1 MTTRKAGTARKAAP
15 SGSNKGGGK
24 AARKGGGETFKTA
37 ASNRRAHFDYEIL
50 ERHEAGL
57 VLTGTE
63 IKSVRAGKVDLS
75 GAYAR
80 ARNGEMWLFDTYIA
94 PYDPASQFNHDPR
107 RPRKLLLH
115 RWEIAALES
124 KVAEK
129 GLTLVAL
136 RIYVKR
142 HFAKAELGLARGRR
156 RYDKRQAIINRD
168 IDREA
173 RRAVGA
179 ARR

>member
-1 MTTRKAGTARKAAP
+1 MAKKKSAKTAKNGSSSAAGGIR
-15 SGSNKGGGK
+15 
-24 AARKGGGETFKTA
+24 TA
-37 ASNRRAHFDYEIL
+37 ASNRRATFNYEIL

-75 GAYAR
+75 DAYAR
-80 ARNGEMWLFDTYIA
+80 ARNGEMWLHNTYIA

-107 RPRKLLLH
+107 RLRKLLLH
-115 RWEIAALES
+115 RDEIRKLDSE
-124 KVAEK
+124 VAEK

-136 RIYVKR
+136 RIYIKKHV
-142 HFAKAELGLARGRR
+142 AKVELGLARGKR

-168 IDREA
+168 MDREA

-179 ARR
+179 VRD

>member
-1 MTTRKAGTARKAAP
+1 MAKKKSAKTGKN
-15 SGSNKGGGK
+15 GSPGGN
-24 AARKGGGETFKTA
+24 RTA
-37 ASNRRAHFDYEIL
+37 ATNRRAFFNYEIL
-50 ERHEAGL
+50 ERYEAGI

-75 GAYAR
+75 DGYAR
-80 ARNGEMWLFDTYIA
+80 VRDGEMWLHNTYIA

-107 RPRKLLLH
+107 RVRKLLLH
-115 RWEIAALES
+115 RDEIRKLEVEVAAQ
-124 KVAEK
+124 

-136 RIYVKR
+136 RIYIKR
-142 HFAKAELGLARGRR
+142 HVAKVELGLARGKR

-168 IDREA
+168 MDREA

-179 ARR
+179 GRY

>member
-1 MTTRKAGTARKAAP
+1 MTKKKSAKTSQNGNLR
-15 SGSNKGGGK
+15 
-24 AARKGGGETFKTA
+24 TA
-37 ASNRRAHFDYEIL
+37 ATNRRAFFDYEIL

-75 GAYAR
+75 DGYGR
-80 ARNGEMWLFDTYIA
+80 SRDGEMWLFNTYIA

-115 RWEIAALES
+115 RDEIRELES
-124 KVAEK
+124 AVAEK

-136 RIYVKR
+136 RLYIKR
-142 HFAKAELGLARGRR
+142 HVAKVELGLARGKK
-156 RYDKRQAIINRD
+156 RYDKRRAIINRD
-168 IDREA
+168 MDREA

-179 ARR
+179 SRD

>member
-1 MTTRKAGTARKAAP
+1 MAKKKSAKTANNGNNG
-15 SGSNKGGGK
+15 SGGI
-24 AARKGGGETFKTA
+24 RTA
-37 ASNRRAHFDYEIL
+37 ASNRRAFFDYEIL
-50 ERHEAGL
+50 DRYEAGI

-75 GAYAR
+75 DGYAR
-80 ARNGEMWLFDTYIA
+80 VREGEMWLHNTYIA

-107 RPRKLLLH
+107 RLRKLLMH
-115 RWEIAALES
+115 RDEIRKLES
-124 KVAEK
+124 EVAEK

-136 RIYVKR
+136 RIYIKGHV
-142 HFAKAELGLARGRR
+142 AKVELGLARGKR

-168 IDREA
+168 MDREA

-179 ARR
+179 VRD

>member
-1 MTTRKAGTARKAAP
+1 MAKKKSAKAAKNGDS
-15 SGSNKGGGK
+15 SGGI
-24 AARKGGGETFKTA
+24 RTA
-37 ASNRRAHFDYEIL
+37 ASNRRAFFDYEIL
-50 ERHEAGL
+50 DKYEAGL

-75 GAYAR
+75 DGYAR
-80 ARNGEMWLFDTYIA
+80 VRNGEMWLHNTYIA

-107 RPRKLLLH
+107 RLRKLLLH
-115 RWEIAALES
+115 RDEIRKLES
-124 KVAEK
+124 EVAEK

-136 RIYVKR
+136 RIYIKGHV
-142 HFAKAELGLARGRR
+142 AKVELGLARGKR

-168 IDREA
+168 MDREA

-179 ARR
+179 IRD

>member
-1 MTTRKAGTARKAAP
+1 MAKKKSAITAKN
-15 SGSNKGGGK
+15 GSNPAGGI
-24 AARKGGGETFKTA
+24 RTA
-37 ASNRRAHFDYEIL
+37 ASNRRATFNYEIL

-75 GAYAR
+75 DAYAR
-80 ARNGEMWLFDTYIA
+80 ARNGEMWLHNTYIA

-107 RPRKLLLH
+107 RLRKLLLH
-115 RWEIAALES
+115 RDEIRKLDSE
-124 KVAEK
+124 VAEK

-136 RIYVKR
+136 RIYIKKHV
-142 HFAKAELGLARGRR
+142 AKVELGLARGKR

-168 IDREA
+168 MDREA

-179 ARR
+179 VRY